1 MHHKKLVRD
10 FFAKMWKVKYISIL
24 LIRQSVKWKKADFS
38 SIVVINVICKSQKCT
53 YNIYWVFLLYYLL
66 ESFWVWKVLTIQ
78 DSCRIP
84 NFYINTK
91 WYHEGILT
99 SGNSYLLTWY
109 MLSSSIILGF
119 DNNLE
124 NYALCRKSL
133 LQKCW
138 KNQKLW
144 HKRSTMSR
152 MGK

>member
-1 MHHKKLVRD
+1 MKYTSLFWNCNNTCVLLCSSKICPKTKSPFVFLFREHMYPKFFLFVGIKIWPHKLMHHKKLVRD

-91 WYHEGILT
+91 
-99 SGNSYLLTWY
+99 
-109 MLSSSIILGF
+109 
-119 DNNLE
+119 
-124 NYALCRKSL
+124 
-133 LQKCW
+133 
-138 KNQKLW
+138 
-144 HKRSTMSR
+144 
-152 MGK
+152 